1 MRGVLLAKRST
12 HRLPIALALAIGLG
26 SLLPPAHAALAPM
39 DWSRLETLIERR
51 AYRVA
56 REELTGDLA
65 ALLGEDRHRGS
76 YYLGMV
82 ERRLG
87 DAPAAQVR
95 LQAIPT
101 HSLWYP
107 RAQKELAALHR
118 AAGDDAKADALLMA
132 LQGMLTG
139 PERDALRLEL
149 ADAYFERTRYAAALE
164 LYRGVFDEG
173 AGAGEREHAA
183 FAIGWCY
190 ERLANPARAI
200 WSWREAVRLFP
211 RSAQVVPARLMLS
224 NQYLKLGKPLLAS
237 DELMA
242 LAKDSTDPELVARA
256 QFLAGEGYAMA
267 GNWRMARSTYA
278 LVKPGTRWSEPAEY
292 AEAYARWQL
301 GDAKGAKPLLDRWLG
316 KYPKSIARPAVLYAL
331 GRVSLELASPDQAR
345 AAFEKAADTTPNQY
359 AELALFGLADL
370 DYNDKRYQACADNA
384 RKLLKAY
391 PNSAQRGPTR
401 WLLAESLLALKR
413 YGEAIAV
420 YSDMAKSEGDLS
432 FLEGKG
438 DAVTFRLGLA
448 HFRTGDFP
456 SAASFLKDVV
466 DSRYGEDALYWLA
479 EATYRTGDYQGA
491 VNHYARFLKAHP
503 GSGLAAEAAYGQG
516 YAAYQLQRYDQS
528 LRSFKQA
535 AGGLK
540 GAMRQDAL
548 LRLGALQLH
557 QHDWAGANATY
568 DQLYSSQLDAEALP
582 DVLYGL
588 AYANFRMGASAE
600 AARWAATFHE
610 RFAAHAKI
618 NRVRSIAGQA
628 HFRLGKF
635 TEAVSHFEAIL
646 TDDKATPE
654 ERSDAEARIGAA
666 YYNAGLL
673 EKAIAAYES
682 IYTDTKRSEADR
694 AELAHPLTQAKLAK
708 GDFDGAMEIAV
719 RQATGS
725 IWAGD
730 ALYRIAQ
737 GYLDKKRP
745 SEAVKALS
753 TIDSPTLDQRYLL
766 SVAYRSAGETEAGL
780 STLDSIAR
788 IPGPRQVDWLA
799 ELAERYLEV
808 GNPGQ
813 AKDVYALLAKQSPKH
828 PALLKG
834 SIAIAAAYAKNGKD
848 DLALTAYEELAKR
861 LGGTGEVAMAAYLR
875 MGQIE
880 LKRGNF
886 TEAAVAYRQ
895 AEKASKAGT
904 LSAVQ
909 ARYWLGYTLVA
920 ARRYEDAANEL
931 AKLKVPANV
940 GPEWQALAWLK
951 QGEAYEHL
959 RRWKDATR
967 IYQLLAGNAK
977 LPAAERGEA
986 RERLKWIDQNVNRR

>member
-1 MRGVLLAKRST
+1 MAKRST
-12 HRLPIALALAIGLG
+12 HRLPLALAIAIGLSSFG
-26 SLLPPAHAALAPM
+26 LPAWAASAPM

-56 REELTGDLA
+56 REELRDDLA
-65 ALLGEDRHRGS
+65 RMLGEDRHRGS
-76 YYLGMV
+76 YYLGVV

-87 DAPAAQVR
+87 DVPVAQER
-95 LQAIPT
+95 LESVPS

-118 AAGDDAKADALLMA
+118 AAGDDARADALLVA

-139 PERDALRLEL
+139 PEKDLLRLEL
-149 ADAYFERTRYAAALE
+149 ADAWFERTRYADALE

-173 AGAGEREHAA
+173 SAAASREHAA
-183 FAIGWCY
+183 FAMGWCY

-211 RSAQVVPARLMLS
+211 KSAQVVPSRLMLS
-224 NQYLKLGKPLLAS
+224 NQYLRLGKPLLAS

-278 LVKPGTRWSEPAEY
+278 MVKPGTRWSEPAEY

-301 GDAKGAKPLLDRWLG
+301 GDAKGAKPLLERWLS
-316 KYPKSIARPAVLYAL
+316 KYSKSIARPAVLYAL
-331 GRVSLELASPDQAR
+331 GRVNLELGAPEPAR
-345 AAFEKAADTTPNQY
+345 DAFEKAAADATPNQY

-370 DYNDKRYQACADNA
+370 AYNDKRYADCAEYA
-384 RKLLKAY
+384 RKLLKTY
-391 PNSAQRGPTR
+391 PKSSQRGPTR
-401 WLLAESLLALKR
+401 WLLAESLLALKK

-420 YSDMAKSEGDLS
+420 YTDMAKTEGDLT

-448 HFRTGDFP
+448 HFRTGDYP
-456 SAASFLKDVV
+456 AAASFLKDVV

-479 EATYRTGDYQGA
+479 EATYRTGDFAQA
-491 VNHYARFLKAHP
+491 VNLYARFLKAYP
-503 GSGLAAEAAYGQG
+503 GSSLAAEAAYGQG
-516 YAAYQLQRYDQS
+516 YSAYQLQRYDAA
-528 LRSFKQA
+528 LKSFKQA
-535 AGGLK
+535 SSGLK
-540 GAMRQDAL
+540 GGMRQDAL
-548 LRLGALQLH
+548 LRLGSLQLH

-568 DQLYSSQLDAEALP
+568 NQLYSSQLDANALP

-588 AYANFRMGASAE
+588 TYASFRLGSNDEAVKWGASFE
-600 AARWAATFHE
+600 ERLATHD
-610 RFAAHAKI
+610 KV
-618 NRVRSIAGQA
+618 NRVRSLTGQA

-635 TEAVSHFEAIL
+635 EEAVKRFEAIL
-646 TDDKATPE
+646 ADAKATPE
-654 ERSDAEARIGAA
+654 ERSEAEARIGAA
-666 YYNAGLL
+666 YYNAGQLD
-673 EKAIAAYES
+673 KAIAAYEA
-682 IYTDTKRSEADR
+682 IYTDTKRPEKDR

-708 GDFDGAMEIAV
+708 KDYDGALAIALP
-719 RQATGS
+719 QATGS
-725 IWAGD
+725 LWAAD
-730 ALYRIAQ
+730 ALYRAAQ
-737 GYLDKKRP
+737 GYLDQKRP
-745 SEAVKALS
+745 ADAVKALS
-753 TIDSPTLDQRYLL
+753 AIDQPTLDQRYLL
-766 SVAYRSAGETEAGL
+766 SVAYRQAGDTEAGL

-799 ELAERYLEV
+799 ELADRYLEA
-808 GNPGQ
+808 GNP
-813 AKDVYALLAKQSPKH
+813 AEARAVYALLAKQSPKH

-834 SIAIAAAYAKNGKD
+834 AVAIAAAYAKSGKD
-848 DLALTAYEELAKR
+848 ELALTAYEELAKR

-875 MGQIE
+875 IGQIE

-895 AEKASKAGT
+895 AEKASRAGT

-909 ARYWLGYTLVA
+909 ARYWLGYTLVS

-931 AKLKVPANV
+931 AKLKVPAGV

-959 RRWKDATR
+959 RRWKDATKT
-967 IYQLLAGNAK
+967 YQLLVGNAK
-977 LPAAERGEA
+977 MPAAERAEA